1 MGDQS
6 YKHDRRT
13 AAGDLRLSSEQFLK
27 VFGTDVTLDGMAK
40 AIAAFER
47 TALSGNSSL

>member
-1 MGDQS
+1 MKDDELDELLRDAAQS
-6 YKHDRRT
+6 YT
-13 AAGDLRLSSEQFLK
+13 EQFRK

-47 TALSGNSSL
+47 VAALSGNSK